1 MQRRTVML
9 KGSLVALAAVLALAL
24 PARAAPRDTGTASVL
39 PSSPSA
45 RTSFAEQ
52 VAVVESRPS
61 AGSILLRDAFGGAVA
76 GAAVGGGVV
85 LYRRY
90 IENGSN
96 GQWGDWGRDI
106 ALGAGIGLAVG
117 LIFGAVDAA
126 SNADRGFTGPV
137 ADQRQQGYAA
147 PLAQYGMRF

>member
-1 MQRRTVML
+1 ML
-9 KGSLVALAAVLALAL
+9 KGTLVALIAVLALAL
-24 PARAAPRDTGTASVL
+24 PARAASREASTASVL

-45 RTSFAEQ
+45 PTSFAQQ

-61 AGSILLRDAFGGAVA
+61 AGGIIARDAIGGALA
-76 GAAVGGGVV
+76 GAAVGGGVI

-90 IENGSN
+90 VENGSN
-96 GQWGDWGRDI
+96 GQWGDWKRDL

-126 SNADRGFTGPV
+126 SNADRRFTGPV
-137 ADQRQQGYAA
+137 ADERQQGFA
-147 PLAQYGMRF
+147 PALATYGRRF